1 MSQHD
6 DRGWRLRVRRLVA
19 PLRPCPSAPTSGTEA
34 CARTPFAASA
44 SALSSNGGGT
54 QSWGGVPMS
63 ATPAK
68 SPFRHD
74 QYASP
79 RTTGRQAEE
88 SRGSP
93 RRFAVTLGQG
103 KGDVEAQPRRV
114 GTTPTPVAVVGRC
127 GAVSVGLCWPRHR
140 PFLTGHGQ
148 RVPRLR
154 QAYRQ
159 GCPGGRGT
167 GCGVQ
172 GRARPPA
179 ASLACR
185 PRGARRVVS
194 RVCRVGA
201 PRYSPGG
208 IPLPA
213 RSGPGS
219 NAAAHRVRVSG
230 FVFSTVESARAWRQS
245 KLNDGERWLATNRRS
260 GPIVSVTRDA
270 RRRQPLGKSADR
282 ATVVDGV
289 NGG

>member
-1 MSQHD
+1 MMTAAGDCAFAASSP
-6 DRGWRLRVRRLVA
+6 LCAPARR
-19 PLRPCPSAPTSGTEA
+19 PLPVGTEA

-68 SPFRHD
+68 SLFRHD

-114 GTTPTPVAVVGRC
+114 GRTPTPVAVVGRC

-201 PRYSPGG
+201 PGTPQGAYPY
-208 IPLPA
+208 PPA
-213 RSGPGS
+213 RD
-219 NAAAHRVRVSG
+219 RDVMR
-230 FVFSTVESARAWRQS
+230 
-245 KLNDGERWLATNRRS
+245 L
-260 GPIVSVTRDA
+260 PIVYGFQGLFSRLSNLPVRGA
-270 RRRQPLGKSADR
+270 NQS
-282 ATVVDGV
+282 
-289 NGG
+289 